1 MAYGTIKADTFI
13 YDSSGSDVTLN
24 LSNLAS
30 LAGATFTGDI
40 VLNAQKDLRFADADS
55 SNYVAFQAPATVGS
69 NVVWTLPATDGTAG
83 YQLTTDGSGTLSWAA
98 ATNVAAGSLSGTT
111 MAANVVTSSLTTVGT
126 LGGLTI
132 DGDVTFT
139 GASSNGTWDKSA
151 DAFVGNLT
159 GTASV
164 ASVATSVTVADESSD
179 TSCHVLFADSA
190 TGNLA
195 VKSGTNL
202 TFNSS
207 TGELEADIVK
217 DASGDLRV
225 VPYSSGSGTLAIGD
239 AGKYVEIGATLIIP
253 QGVFSKGHVITVINT
268 SGSTQQLTQG
278 TNVTLTFANDGTT
291 GNLNLTAGG
300 ICTIIYRTDS
310 SAGTAL
316 ATISGSGLS

>member
-1 MAYGTIKADTFI
+1 MAYGTIKADTLI
-13 YDSSGSDVTLN
+13 YDSSGDQTLSFAN
-24 LSNLAS
+24 LVQKT
-30 LAGATFTGDI
+30 GATFTGDI

-55 SNYVAFQAPATVGS
+55 SNYVGFQAPATVGS
-69 NVVWTLPATDGTAG
+69 NVVWTLPAADGSAG
-83 YQLTTDGSGTLSWAA
+83 QQLATDGSGNLSFTT
-98 ATNVAAGSLSGTT
+98 ATNVAAADLTGTT
-111 MAANVVTSSLTTVGT
+111 LASGVTASSLTSVGT
-126 LGGLTI
+126 LGATTF

-159 GTASV
+159 GTAL
-164 ASVATSVTVADESSD
+164 VATSITVTDESSD

-190 TGNLA
+190 TGNLSA
-195 VKSGTNL
+195 KSGTNL

-253 QGVFSKGHVITVINT
+253 QGVFSKGHVITVMNT

-278 TNVTLTFANDGTT
+278 TNLTLTFANDGTT
-291 GNLNLTAGG
+291 GNRNLTAGG